1 MLNVYQRDATR
12 DKLPICDIWQ
22 DDPPYDFD
30 TVNYDEISE
39 FFIPWLKKKSKA
51 DIEQGLNID
60 YWESVRQRYKRTG
73 EAPPEFEQFMTMSLE
88 NIRKHTSEG
97 GICILHF
104 GHQHAVSWRRLIR
117 SMVKAKWYIKNVMF
131 ITTETTSELKT
142 NNNMQGNLVFTMSL
156 IVLRIRNFIKERIVI
171 EIDRKLKQ
179 VKGVKCYT
187 KDDIIAIMYSVAFM
201 ILMTSIEG
209 QELKESDF
217 TRKLKNTNNRFYFE
231 ACLSSF
237 GEEYFDFVNKVI
249 DERI

>member
-1 MLNVYQRDATR
+1 MQVSVYQKDATR

-39 FFIPWLKKKSKA
+39 FFIPWLKNSSKK
-51 DIEQGLNID
+51 DGLNVD
-60 YWESVRQRYKRTG
+60 HWESVRQRYKRTG
-73 EAPPEFEQFMTMSLE
+73 EAPPEFEDFMTASLE
-88 NIRKHTSEG
+88 NIRKHTAEG

-131 ITTETTSELKT
+131 VTSETTSGLKT
-142 NNNMQGNLVFTMSL
+142 NNNMQGNLVFTMFP

-179 VKGVKCYT
+179 IKDVKCYT

-209 QELKESDF
+209 QELKESNF
-217 TRKLKNTNNRFYFE
+217 TRKLKNISNKIYFE
-231 ACLSSF
+231 ACLSAF

>member
-39 FFIPWLKKKSKA
+39 FFIPWLKNISKK
-51 DIEQGLNID
+51 DGLNVD
-60 YWESVRQRYKRTG
+60 HWESVRQRYKRTG
-73 EAPPEFEQFMTMSLE
+73 EAPPEFEDFMTASLE
-88 NIRKHTSEG
+88 NIRKHTAEG

-131 ITTETTSELKT
+131 ITTETTSGLKT
-142 NNNMQGNLVFTMSL
+142 NNNMQGNLVFTMSP
-156 IVLRIRNFIKERIVI
+156 IILRIRNFIKERIVI

-209 QELKESDF
+209 QELKESNF
-217 TRKLKNTNNRFYFE
+217 TRKLKNINNRFYFE
-231 ACLSSF
+231 ACLSAF

>member
-1 MLNVYQRDATR
+1 MLNVYQRDATC

-39 FFIPWLKKKSKA
+39 FFIQWLKKNFPKTES
-51 DIEQGLNID
+51 LNID
-60 YWESVRQRYKRTG
+60 HWESVRQRYKRTG

-88 NIRKHTSEG
+88 NIRKHIAEG

-131 ITTETTSELKT
+131 ITTEITNGLKT
-142 NNNMQGNLVFTMSL
+142 NNNMQGNLVFTMSP

-209 QELKESDF
+209 QELKESNF
-217 TRKLKNTNNRFYFE
+217 KRKLKNTNNRFYFK
-231 ACLSSF
+231 ACLSAF

>member
-1 MLNVYQRDATR
+1 MLNVYQRDATC

-39 FFIPWLKKKSKA
+39 FFIPWLKKKFPHTES
-51 DIEQGLNID
+51 LNID
-60 YWESVRQRYKRTG
+60 HWESVRQRYKRTG

-88 NIRKHTSEG
+88 NIRKHTAEG

-104 GHQHAVSWRRLIR
+104 GHQHAISWRRLIR
-117 SMVKAKWYIKNVMF
+117 SMVKSKWYIKNVMF
-131 ITTETTSELKT
+131 ITTETTSGLKT
-142 NNNMQGNLVFTMSL
+142 NNNMQGNLVFTMSP
-156 IVLRIRNFIKERIVI
+156 IILRIRNFIKERIVI
-171 EIDRKLKQ
+171 EIDKKLKQ
-179 VKGVKCYT
+179 IKGVKYYT

-209 QELKESDF
+209 QELKESNF

-231 ACLSSF
+231 ACLSAF

-249 DERI
+249 NERI

>member
-1 MLNVYQRDATR
+1 MHIPVYQIDATR

-22 DDPPYDFD
+22 IDPPYDFD

-39 FFIPWLKKKSKA
+39 FFIPWLKNIQKK
-51 DIEQGLNID
+51 DGLNVD

-88 NIRKHTSEG
+88 NIRKHTAEG

-117 SMVKAKWYIKNVMF
+117 SMVKAKLYIKNVMF
-131 ITTETTSELKT
+131 ITTEITSGLKT
-142 NNNMQGNLVFTMSL
+142 NNNMQGNLVFTMSP
-156 IVLRIRNFIKERIVI
+156 IVLKIRNFIKERIVI

-179 VKGVKCYT
+179 VKNVKCYT
-187 KDDIIAIMYSVAFM
+187 KDDIIATMYSVAFM

-209 QELKESDF
+209 QELKESNF

-231 ACLSSF
+231 ACLSAF